1 MEEWGNE
8 EGGGGDG
15 RGKRENGRGWG
26 ELGERGVWGRWGV
39 GGIIIK
45 WLGERISWL
54 EMRYEVCFLHQKWL
68 N

>member
-39 GGIIIK
+39 GMREPWMPSVAGT
-45 WLGERISWL
+45 GSRIEIHS
-54 EMRYEVCFLHQKWL
+54 
-68 N
+68 

>member
-8 EGGGGDG
+8 EEGGGDG

-39 GGIIIK
+39 GGR
-45 WLGERISWL
+45 GT
-54 EMRYEVCFLHQKWL
+54 
-68 N
+68 